1 MTFGVGRIDY
11 AELYN
16 STARTIVS
24 GPNAAA
30 TTFNLAHLPSDG
42 VVTKSYG
49 AAEEKLLTGN
59 LDASSDYVVRILGTD
74 KTSNTTDHDG
84 AASIRSG
91 AVSVNGT
98 LNASLSTNIT
108 IAAGDVIK
116 THASTVLTVTPHAS
130 LTASTYA
137 KVRTDD
143 NAFVKGES
151 YVIRSLGTNG
161 SAVTGDND
169 GTHIKAAASGTLSS
183 ATALTVGL
191 KFTIDADATDL
202 EMARV
207 NSLIQDMTFTKAADT
222 LTKDIEA
229 VQAKVNTARVQAG
242 SQYAAMESAVDYTT
256 DLTAQYELGFN
267 TVNDV
272 NFSMETAHLA
282 KNQILQ
288 QAATAMLAQANQG
301 QQGLLQLIQG

>member
-1 MTFGVGRIDY
+1 
-11 AELYN
+11 
-16 STARTIVS
+16 
-24 GPNAAA
+24 
-30 TTFNLAHLPSDG
+30 

-49 AAEEKLLTGN
+49 AAEESLITGD
-59 LDASSDYVVRILGTD
+59 LDASSDYVVRNIGTD
-74 KTSNTTDHDG
+74 KTYNGTNHL
-84 AASIRSG
+84 AAADILQD
-91 AVSVNGT
+91 AVSVNGV
-98 LNASLSTNIT
+98 LKASLTNT
-108 IAAGDVIK
+108 DSLAAGHVIK
-116 THASTVLTVTPHAS
+116 THASDTVTVTKHAS

-207 NSLIQDMTFTKAADT
+207 NSLIQGMTFTKASDT
-222 LTKDIEA
+222 LTQDIEA
-229 VQAKVNTARVQAG
+229 VQAKINTARVQAG
-242 SQYAAMESAVDYTT
+242 SQYAALESAVDYTT

-282 KNQILQ
+282 KKPNLTTSSDSN
-288 QAATAMLAQANQG
+288 AGTSKPRTAGSSPADP
-301 QQGLLQLIQG
+301 GLR

>member
-1 MTFGVGRIDY
+1 
-11 AELYN
+11 
-16 STARTIVS
+16 RTIVS

-74 KTSNTTDHDG
+74 KVSNTANHDG
-84 AASIRSG
+84 AASIRAQ
-91 AVSVNGT
+91 AVSVNGV
-98 LNASLSTNIT
+98 LKASLATNIT

-116 THASTVLTVTPHAS
+116 THATDTVVVTPDTGNS

-207 NSLIQDMTFTKAADT
+207 NSLIQGMTFTKASDT

-229 VQAKVNTARVQAG
+229 VQAK
-242 SQYAAMESAVDYTT
+242 
-256 DLTAQYELGFN
+256 
-267 TVNDV
+267 
-272 NFSMETAHLA
+272 
-282 KNQILQ
+282 I
-288 QAATAMLAQANQG
+288 
-301 QQGLLQLIQG
+301 